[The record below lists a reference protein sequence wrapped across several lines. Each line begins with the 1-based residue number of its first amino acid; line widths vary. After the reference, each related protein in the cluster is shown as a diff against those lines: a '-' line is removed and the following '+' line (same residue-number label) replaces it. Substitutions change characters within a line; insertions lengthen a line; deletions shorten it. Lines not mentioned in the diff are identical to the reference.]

1 LLTRDL
7 QHLEATVV
15 VAAMVA
21 VDMAAMVAVDMA
33 AVVATKAMQEGRT
46 AFKKRTGT

>member
-21 VDMAAMVAVDMA
+21 VDMAAMVAV
-33 AVVATKAMQEGRT
+33 VATKAMQEGRT